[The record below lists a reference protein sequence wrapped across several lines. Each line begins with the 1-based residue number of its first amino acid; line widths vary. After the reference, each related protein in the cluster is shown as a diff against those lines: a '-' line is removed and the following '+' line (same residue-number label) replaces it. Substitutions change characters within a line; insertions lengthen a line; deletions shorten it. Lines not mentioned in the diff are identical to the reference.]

1 MKQVDPGELWRPHAE
16 RERDGRG
23 GSSLPAGVLLLRHG
37 GVLPRAVEVGEGRGG
52 EDRVWER
59 EGAGGHWWAG
69 DIVGCAVPPV
79 VGFLLR
85 SRLRHEIAGARA
97 AATATGKDRF
107 K

>member
-1 MKQVDPGELWRPHAE
+1 MEATRRE
-16 RERDGRG
+16 RETDE
-23 GSSLPAGVLLLRHG
+23 AGAAFLLVFYYCVTAG
-37 GVLPRAVEVGEGRGG
+37 CYRAPWRWGRGG